1 MWWNAQSK
9 IINASYS
16 FLQKTENVALK
27 TKESDKYFF
36 KATYEIETGEDF
48 GLDLGSW
55 IIRKQVL

>member
-1 MWWNAQSK
+1 MRWNAHSK

>member
-1 MWWNAQSK
+1 MKCTKQNYQGKLFFFA
-9 IINASYS
+9 
-16 FLQKTENVALK
+16 KTENVALK

-48 GLDLGSW
+48 RLDLGSW